1 MAHISYQEL
10 ARRVKSAEMKVKP
23 GAIYCHWKHPEQ
35 HYRVIRVG
43 IDEATE
49 ELVVVY
55 EMLVEPKPVVWV
67 RRLRGKDGWLTPVEH
82 DGREIPRF
90 QPVES

>member
-1 MAHISYQEL
+1 MGHASVKEL
-10 ARRVKSAEMKVKP
+10 AVRISGAEFKIKP
-23 GAIYCHWKHPEQ
+23 GSLWYHWKNPEQ

-49 ELVVVY
+49 ELIVVY

-67 RRLRGKDGWLTPVEH
+67 RPLRGKDGWLTPVKH
-82 DGREIPRF
+82 NGAEISRF
-90 QPVES
+90 QKIS